1 MDWSLPLI
9 LIAALI
15 ASCAVLA
22 ARAQRL
28 SVEAAR
34 AGAELRQL
42 RLDRAA
48 ALELARAAEAE
59 LDAVADTTSDPLFI
73 VDAARLLTY
82 ANSAAQRLCAGRCAT
97 GRSLIEA
104 ARSYELDAIAQEVI
118 DLAEDVPRE
127 VTLGGRLFR
136 IQARALEQAGRRA
149 GALLLLRDV
158 SELQRLGRARR
169 DFVANI
175 SHELRTPLTA
185 IRLLVDTLRAGGL
198 DDAARRDALLDQIG
212 SQVDTLTQLARE
224 MYDLSLIES
233 GRVPMRM
240 VSTPLAALVDEVM
253 ARLAPQA
260 RRAGL
265 TLDNR
270 IDAGV
275 MALIDPEQMRR
286 VLTNLLHNAIKF
298 TPKGGVTVSVAAG
311 REAPEDGALDEA
323 DAGRLTVAVSDT
335 GVGIPADALP
345 RIFERFYKVDRVRGQ
360 GGTGLGLAIAKHIV
374 EAHGGRIWVESAEGA
389 GATFYFT
396 VPAAEPGRPPA
407 TASGSS

>member
-1 MDWSLPLI
+1 MDWSLSLTLI
-9 LIAALI
+9 VVLTVV
-15 ASCAVLA
+15 CAFLA
-22 ARAQRL
+22 MRARRLSAESARAN
-28 SVEAAR
+28 
-34 AGAELRQL
+34 AELRQL
-42 RLDRAA
+42 RLDHASV
-48 ALELARAAEAE
+48 LEQARGIEADLE
-59 LDAVADTTSDPLFI
+59 AIADTTSDPLFF

-82 ANSAAQRLCAGRCAT
+82 ANLAAQRLCAGRCAM

-104 ARSYELDAIAQEVI
+104 ARSYELDAVAQEVI
-118 DLAEDVPRE
+118 DQAEDVPRE
-127 VTLGGRLFR
+127 IILGGRLFR
-136 IQARALEQAGRRA
+136 IQARALGQAGRRA

-198 DDAARRDALLDQIG
+198 DDSARRDALLDQIG

-240 VSTPLAALVDEVM
+240 VSTPLAALVDEVI

-260 RRAGL
+260 KRAGL
-265 TLDNR
+265 ALDNR
-270 IDAGV
+270 IGDDV
-275 MALIDPEQMRR
+275 RALIDPEQIRR

-298 TPKGGVTVSVAAG
+298 TPKGGVTVSVVSDPETP
-311 REAPEDGALDEA
+311 EAPPPGPGGDASDDA

-335 GVGIPADALP
+335 GVGIPAEALP

-374 EAHGGRIWVESAEGA
+374 EAHGGRIWVESAEGV
-389 GATFYFT
+389 GAVFYFT
-396 VPAAEPGRPPA
+396 VPAVE
-407 TASGSS
+407 